1 MKTEKY
7 GDEVKNFRLRK
18 GLTQSEFGKL
28 FEPTASDVVV
38 SRWER
43 GVSQPSPLR
52 IIRLLELGVISK

>member
-7 GDEVKNFRLRK
+7 GSEIKAFRLRK

-28 FEPTASDVVV
+28 FKPPASDIVV

-43 GVSQPSPLR
+43 GVNQPSPLR